1 MTTRYTTPRTST
13 QRVLAEIEAHLGM
26 MRVISRENE
35 LLTAA
40 RDELLQ
46 LDWALRLVMEADAR
60 DHGPQ
65 SAAENNVSSDTQIPP
80 ELRDGRIVDTPHPD
94 ALPDGSL
101 SKSTAKRIEALAKLP
116 SLPAGAGACELYAH
130 LLDMLGAK
138 DHEHAAR
145 IIAQHHARELG
156 DSARV
161 TDGVALIAAE
171 RRRQIEAEGW
181 TPQHDDEHERVV
193 AELREKFDEQ
203 VQITARIA
211 NENASN
217 RLRAERAEARVA
229 ELEAENVR
237 LRDEAASALA
247 LLARMRAACGD
258 DGRRMQDELEAY
270 LRELRADAERLDFL
284 DQCREGTLR
293 LDGPRLIP
301 AYQRWGGTATHKD
314 ARAAIDAARQQEN
327 A

>member
-1 MTTRYTTPRTST
+1 MSTCAAEPGTST
-13 QRVLAEIEAHLGM
+13 QRLLAEIEAHLAVT
-26 MRVISRENE
+26 RVESRENE
-35 LLTAA
+35 LIAAA

-80 ELRDGRIVDTPHPD
+80 ELRDGRIVDTPHPVATPHPD

-161 TDGVALIAAE
+161 IA
-171 RRRQIEAEGW
+171 GL
-181 TPQHDDEHERVV
+181 VS
-193 AELREKFDEQ
+193 ELRAYHVHSWRDGEEDVPPHEPGDMPDECGACRHL
-203 VQITARIA
+203 V
-211 NENASN
+211 
-217 RLRAERAEARVA
+217 
-229 ELEAENVR
+229 
-237 LRDEAASALA
+237 SA
-247 LLARMRAACGD
+247 
-258 DGRRMQDELEAY
+258 QHY
-270 LRELRADAERLDFL
+270 LREL
-284 DQCREGTLR
+284 G
-293 LDGPRLIP
+293 
-301 AYQRWGGTATHKD
+301 
-314 ARAAIDAARQQEN
+314 DAAREGG
-327 A
+327 AS